1 MKLYEIN
8 QQYAE
13 ALAFFGDVDNDDM
26 SLDTALDTF
35 EAIEGDFE
43 QKVISVAAYAK
54 QLDAEAEAIKAA
66 MERMEKRRKAIE
78 NRADYLKDYTKVCME
93 QMGKT
98 KVACPWFNISI
109 QKNPPSVRVYDE
121 EALPFE
127 YVLEVV
133 NVKVDKA
140 AIKAA
145 LSAGVEVSGAKLSNG
160 TRLVIK

>member
-1 MKLYEIN
+1 MKLYEIS
-8 QQYAE
+8 QHYLS
-13 ALAFFGDVDNDDM
+13 ALEFFGDVDNDM
-26 SLDTALDTF
+26 PLDAALDTL

-78 NRADYLKDYTKVCME
+78 HRADYLKDYAKVCME
-93 QMGKT
+93 QMGKK
-98 KVACPWFNISI
+98 KVSHPWFNLSI
-109 QKNPPSVRVYDE
+109 QKNPPSVTVYDE
-121 EALPFE
+121 AALPFE
-127 YVLEVV
+127 YIVEIVTT
-133 NVKVDKA
+133 KVDKA

-145 LSAGVEVSGAKLSNG
+145 LTAGVAVSGAKLSNG

>member
-1 MKLYEIN
+1 MKLYEISQN
-8 QQYAE
+8 YLS
-13 ALAFFGDVDNDDM
+13 ALEFFGDVDNDM

-54 QLDAEAEAIKAA
+54 QLDAEADAIKAA

-78 NRADYLKDYTKVCME
+78 HRADYLKDYTKVCMG

-98 KVACPWFNISI
+98 KIACPWFAVSI
-109 QKNPPSVRVYDE
+109 QKNPPSVTVYDE
-121 EALPFE
+121 AALPFE
-127 YVLEVV
+127 YVAEVTTT
-133 NVKVDKA
+133 KVDKA

-145 LSAGVEVSGAKLSNG
+145 LTAGVAVSGAKLSNG

>member
-1 MKLYEIN
+1 MKLYEISQN
-8 QQYAE
+8 YLS
-13 ALAFFGDVDNDDM
+13 ALEFFGDVDNDM

-54 QLDAEAEAIKAA
+54 QLEAEAEAIKAA

-121 EALPFE
+121 AALPFE

-145 LSAGVEVSGAKLSNG
+145 LSAGVAVSGAKLSNG

>member
-8 QQYAE
+8 QQYTA
-13 ALAFFGDVDNDDM
+13 ALEFFGDADTDL
-26 SLDTALDTF
+26 SLDAALDTF

-54 QLDAEAEAIKAA
+54 QLDAEADAIKAA

-78 NRADYLKDYTKVCME
+78 HRADYLKDYTKICMG

-98 KVACPWFNISI
+98 KISCPWFAVSI
-109 QKNPPSVRVYDE
+109 QKNPPSVTVYDE
-121 EALPFE
+121 AALPFE
-127 YVLEVV
+127 YVAEVTTT
-133 NVKVDKA
+133 KVDKA

-145 LSAGVEVSGAKLSNG
+145 LAAGVAVAGAKLSNR
-160 TRLVIK
+160 TRLVIR